1 LISVMA
7 QFLTVRIS
15 FKSFL
20 KMSAAQ
26 HVTIRLGEK
35 RFKLKPDDINALAE
49 MAARVAQSD
58 VVDGG

>member
-1 LISVMA
+1 MA
-7 QFLTVRIS
+7 QFLTVRMS

-35 RFKLKPDDINALAE
+35 RCKLKPDDINALAE

>member
-1 LISVMA
+1 MRI
-7 QFLTVRIS
+7 IS

-35 RFKLKPDDINALAE
+35 RFKLKPDDINALAG
-49 MAARVAQSD
+49 MAARVAQAD

>member
-1 LISVMA
+1 MA

-35 RFKLKPDDINALAE
+35 RFKLKPDDINALTG

-58 VVDGG
+58 VGAGG

>member
-1 LISVMA
+1 MA

-35 RFKLKPDDINALAE
+35 RFMLKPDDINALAG

-58 VVDGG
+58 VGAGG